1 MIQTKNFSKV
11 KTGIFALVTKT
22 GFSTTKGALVR
33 SILYPKNSNFKFY
46 SDSIKFI
53 LVLFIF
59 AIIGIAISV
68 PRNIYIGMNTSDIVL
83 RMLDV
88 FTITVPPALP
98 AAMTVGIIFAENRL
112 KK

>member
-1 MIQTKNFSKV
+1 M
-11 KTGIFALVTKT
+11 TKT
-22 GFSTTKGALVR
+22 GFATTKGALVR

-53 LVLFIF
+53 FVLFIF
-59 AIIGIAISV
+59 ALIGIIISV
-68 PRNIYIGMNTSDIVL
+68 PRNIYIGINTTEIVL

-98 AAMTVGIIFAENRL
+98 AAMTVGVIFAGNRL
-112 KK
+112 KS

>member
-1 MIQTKNFSKV
+1 M

-22 GFSTTKGALVR
+22 GFATTKGTLVR

-53 LVLFIF
+53 LVLFMF
-59 AIIGIAISV
+59 ALIGIAISV
-68 PRNIYIGMNTSDIVL
+68 FRNIHLGINTTEIVL

-98 AAMTVGIIFAENRL
+98 AAMTVGIIFAGNRL
-112 KK
+112 KRK